1 MDFSDISNLTNYAG
15 SMATNTNSS
24 VLSNKVN
31 NARTDEELMDAC
43 KEFEVYLWEQ
53 VVKSMKETTNLFG
66 EDSSNSQMVDYFMDT
81 AITEMAE
88 QLTEQTKGPG
98 SLAQQ
103 MYEQMKRNNVIS
115 AETLME
121 QMQQSGETKNREMND
136 ASTTESQVE

>member
-15 SMATNTNSS
+15 SMATDTNSS

-31 NARTDEELMDAC
+31 NAQTDEELMDAC

-53 VVKSMKETTNLFG
+53 VVKSMKETTSLFG

-121 QMQQSGETKNREMND
+121 QMKQSEETKNHETNE
-136 ASTTESQVE
+136 ASTSESEEE

>member
-1 MDFSDISNLTNYAG
+1 MDFTDISNLTNYTS

-24 VLSNKVN
+24 VLSDKVN
-31 NARTDEELMDAC
+31 NAQTDEELMDAC

-53 VVKSMKETTNLFG
+53 VIKSMKETTNLFG

-81 AITEMAE
+81 AITDMAD

-121 QMQQSGETKNREMND
+121 QMQQSQK
-136 ASTTESQVE
+136 TTEKDSSESENE